1 MKISDEDAK
10 LLFDT
15 DQISARL
22 DILFANY
29 LQAAATGYTGEN
41 IGKVESDTDSL
52 KENVVKALAGVD
64 NLNMCLV
71 SMKASVAQLI
81 AQNNRTLL
89 SIFQHDTDSPETH
102 ELP

>member
-1 MKISDEDAK
+1 MKINDEDAK

-22 DILFANY
+22 DILFLNNM
-29 LQAAATGYTGEN
+29 QAAIAGYTGEG

-52 KENVVKALAGVD
+52 KENVIKALAGID

-81 AQNNRTLL
+81 AQNNRTLWG
-89 SIFQHDTDSPETH
+89 IY
-102 ELP
+102 